1 MATKNKS
8 FASKALLEMD
18 EITSAIKEE
27 SKKSL
32 SSFLNEAVKNALR
45 ESCNEDDEEKDYE
58 IEEPEDD
65 KKDDN
70 PDGGKKEKK
79 NSNSKKST
87 NEDGSQEMNGYDGG
101 SGMGQ
106 QFPKQNANPQM
117 GGNQEMEPSEAPDD
131 MGGQDMGDMEGQGD
145 MAPEDGEGDESWNE
159 FEKYKVGD
167 NAYDLTGENDYDS
180 VVKVYKLLND
190 EDQIVVKQ
198 DGETLHLKDN
208 DAGTE
213 YVIDLGSDDDEEQ
226 QEIEPSSDEMEGEE
240 EMPEGGLNEELY
252 YEDEGDYDDGMAGVP
267 FDDGYDEF
275 NDEDHD
281 EFGDEFQYDSDYDEF
296 NDEPEYNEFD
306 DEFENNSDYDSD
318 YDEFSDESDYDDE
331 EFGSEDF
338 GNDYDDEYHPELY
351 ENKKNKKMP
360 MKESKKVLFEVDLGY
375 TDNYQDKDPIQG
387 LSNNEPAKGKKSWH
401 KGVPTGTAKP
411 WAGETK
417 SKGAPFKETTK
428 VEGSVNEDDMSAEA
442 EGTVDEANLSQ
453 SRWNDTHA
461 SGNRIPAA
469 NSDEHRRKQGMQKT
483 HKGGQYRPVGSSQ
496 TNESKELAAIKNKNK
511 ELKKVVVELRKNLN
525 EAYITNVN
533 LGKIA
538 KLFLENT
545 TTQKEKI
552 DIVNRFSNEAKTIEQ
567 SKALYESINKQL
579 KKANK
584 SISINESSKTANGTK
599 VLNEE
604 KVYRPESLLKTIDF
618 MNRVLNC

>member
-18 EITSAIKEE
+18 DITSAIKEE
-27 SKKSL
+27 SKKAL
-32 SSFLNEAVKNALR
+32 TSFLSESVINALR
-45 ESCNEDDEEKDYE
+45 ESCDEDDEKDYE

-65 KKDDN
+65 KKDKN

-87 NEDGSQEMNGYDGG
+87 NEDGNQEMNGYDDGG
-101 SGMGQ
+101 DMGQ
-106 QFPKQNANPQM
+106 QMPQQNPNPQM
-117 GGNQEMEPSEAPDD
+117 GGNQEMEPSEAPDE
-131 MGGQDMGDMEGQGD
+131 MGGDQMQGQEMGDMEGQGEI
-145 MAPEDGEGDESWNE
+145 APEDGEGDEGWDE

-167 NAYDLTGENDYDS
+167 NTYDLTGENDYDS

-190 EDQIVVKQ
+190 EDQVVVKQ

-208 DAGTE
+208 EAGTE
-213 YVIDLGSDDDEEQ
+213 YVIDLGSDDEEEP
-226 QEIEPSSDEMEGEE
+226 QEGPQEEPSADEMGGEE
-240 EMPEGGLNEELY
+240 EMHEGGLNEELY
-252 YEDEGDYDDGMAGVP
+252 YEDENDFEDGLAGVP
-267 FDDGYDEF
+267 FDDEYDDDEFSDNFEEEPEYDEF
-275 NDEDHD
+275 GDDFDEGPEYD
-281 EFGDEFQYDSDYDEF
+281 EFGDEFDE
-296 NDEPEYNEFD
+296 EPEYDEFD
-306 DEFENNSDYDSD
+306 DEFSD
-318 YDEFSDESDYDDE
+318 
-331 EFGSEDF
+331 EDF
-338 GNDYDDEYHPELY
+338 GDEYHPELY
-351 ENKKNKKMP
+351 ENKKNKKKP

-401 KGVPTGTAKP
+401 KGVPTGTSKP
-411 WAGETK
+411 WAGDTK
-417 SKGAPFKETTK
+417 SKGAPFKETQK
-428 VEGSVNEDDMSAEA
+428 VEGSVNEDDMGSAIKGA
-442 EGTVDEANLSQ
+442 VDEANLSQ

-461 SGNRIPAA
+461 NGNRIPAA
-469 NSDEHRRKQGMQKT
+469 NSDEYRRKQGMQKT
-483 HKGGQYRPVGSSQ
+483 HKGTQYRPVGASQ
-496 TNESKELAAIKNKNK
+496 TNESKELKAIKNENK
-511 ELKKVVVELRKNLN
+511 ELKKAIVELRKNLN

-545 TTQKEKI
+545 TSQKEKI
-552 DIVNRFSNEAKTIEQ
+552 DIVNRFSNEAKTVEQ

-599 VLNEE
+599 TLNEE
-604 KVYRPESLLKTIDF
+604 KVYKPESLLKTIDF